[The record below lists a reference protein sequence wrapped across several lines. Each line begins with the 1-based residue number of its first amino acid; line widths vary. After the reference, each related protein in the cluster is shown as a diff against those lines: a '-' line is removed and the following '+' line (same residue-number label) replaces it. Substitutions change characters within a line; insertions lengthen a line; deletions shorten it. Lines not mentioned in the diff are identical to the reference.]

1 MKLKIVS
8 EGTGETTKVI
18 NEETGE
24 EVEEVVSLD
33 LSMNAFNVDAAI
45 VINNPHLEIKNLE
58 AEELTQGDSKTY
70 DGAAISPYNQQH
82 SK

>member
-24 EVEEVVSLD
+24 EVEDVVSLD

-58 AEELTQGDSKTY
+58 AEELTQGDSKT
-70 DGAAISPYNQQH
+70 
-82 SK
+82 